1 MRFRRSLIACVTISL
16 VAGISFY
23 LSSKPRLLA
32 HHLARFNALKTEA
45 SKPDGGE
52 RRPPSRVLDY
62 MRPSTVRWYLRRKPS
77 WADDW
82 LSEQQALVDL
92 GYFQQRELI
101 LHRPAPTNPNDPQLD
116 PAVRKAFFGGLSS
129 PWFLHFDGQR
139 PYWVRVTGTNL
150 DAFEE
155 IVKRWDSEETR

>member
-16 VAGISFY
+16 VAGISLY
-23 LSSKPRLLA
+23 LSSRPRSLA
-32 HHLARFNALKTEA
+32 YHLARFNALKTEA
-45 SKPDGGE
+45 SKPDAGE

-62 MRPSTVRWYLRRKPS
+62 MRPGTIRWYLRRKPS

-92 GYFQQRELI
+92 GYFQQRELM
-101 LHRPAPTNPNDPQLD
+101 LHRPHPSPNDPQLD

-129 PWFLHFDGQR
+129 PWFLSFDAQR
-139 PYWVRVTGTNL
+139 PGWVRVTGTNL

-155 IVKRWDSEETR
+155 ILKRWNSQETR